1 MESDAAS
8 ISAPVPAAAHRT
20 RARPWKLA
28 FGAIGGPLAWGVR
41 LVVNYALASHA
52 CFSGDVPRDDA
63 TSGWLWSLLIAVD
76 AAALLIA
83 AIAVIVSYSSWR
95 STREE
100 FEGSAPEVID
110 IREGRTRFLA
120 LWGMMT
126 GLGFFLATVFDLVML
141 AGLRPCE

>member
-1 MESDAAS
+1 MARDAAS
-8 ISAPVPAAAHRT
+8 IFAPVHPAPRRN
-20 RARPWKLA
+20 RAGPLKLA

-52 CFSGDVPRDDA
+52 CFPADVPRDDA
-63 TSGWLWSLLIAVD
+63 SSGGLWPLLIAVD

-83 AIAVIVSYSSWR
+83 ATAAIVSYSSWR

-110 IREGRTRFLA
+110 IGEGRTHFLA